1 MSATRVTFP
10 VSGMTC
16 AGCQAGVQR
25 ALERAPGVEQAAVN
39 LLLHSASVAYDP
51 AVTSPERLI
60 EAVRATGYGAELPVA
75 RVDVGR
81 EEAERERA
89 AIAEFREFR
98 LKAGVSLAIGILVM
112 ALGMLGIGA
121 GQRTAAWVL
130 LAVTS
135 FVMAWAGRHFY
146 VRAWNAFRH
155 HAADMNTLIALGTGA
170 AFLFSAFATVAPGVF
185 VGRGLAPGL
194 YYEAVIIILALI
206 LLGNA
211 LDARAKR
218 QTSAALRAL
227 TRLQPDTARVVR
239 EGQEL
244 ELPLGEVRPGDLVVV
259 RPGERVPVDG
269 VVVEGSSAVDESML
283 TGESL
288 PVEKGPGSAVIG
300 ATVNGTG
307 TFRARATTL
316 GGESVL
322 ARIVQLLRDAQ
333 GTRAPLARLA
343 DRISAVFVPVVIAL
357 AITTFVVWYLLTGQA
372 PLLRAFT
379 TAVSVLI
386 IACPC
391 AMGLAVPTAMMVAT
405 GRGAELGLLIKGGEA
420 LERAGRLDT
429 IVLDKTGTV
438 TEGKPAVTDL
448 VVLPGRD
455 EAEVIAL
462 VASLEAA
469 SEHPLAG
476 AILALARQ
484 RGLALSPVEDF
495 RAIPRRGATGR
506 VGRALVA
513 AGNQAML
520 REFGIDPAPLA
531 DTAGRLSAQGRTAM
545 FLVVGGKLAGL
556 LAVADPIRPTSR
568 SAIEAFRRLGLEVI
582 MLSGDQR
589 TTAEAVAQQTGIT
602 RVVAE
607 LSPEGKVAEIGRLR
621 AAGRV
626 VAMVGDGINDAPA
639 LAAADLGI
647 AMGGGADVAAQ
658 AGDVVIMRNDLVPVA
673 SVVRLARRTIRVMR
687 QNLFWAFIYNVVGIP
702 IAAGALYPAFGL
714 LLSPVLASGAMA
726 LSSVSVVGNS
736 LRLRRAVVD

>member
-1 MSATRVTFP
+1 
-10 VSGMTC
+10 MTC
-16 AGCQAGVQR
+16 AGCQANVQR
-25 ALERAPGVEQAAVN
+25 ALEQAPGVERAAVN
-39 LLLHSASVAYDP
+39 LLLHSASVDYDP
-51 AVTSPERLI
+51 AVTSPPQLVD
-60 EAVRATGYGAELPVA
+60 AVRATGYQADLPVA
-75 RVDVGR
+75 RADQGR

-89 AIAEFREFR
+89 AVAEFRELR
-98 LKAGVSLAIGILVM
+98 LKAGVSLALGLLVM
-112 ALGMLGIGA
+112 ALGMLGLGA
-121 GQRTAAWVL
+121 GQPRVSWGL
-130 LAVTS
+130 LAVTA
-135 FVMAWAGRHFY
+135 FVMTWAGRHFY
-146 VRAWNAFRH
+146 LRAWNAFRH

-185 VGRGLAPGL
+185 ERHGLAPEL

-211 LDARAKR
+211 LEARAKR

-227 TRLQPDTARVVR
+227 TRLQPETARVIR
-239 EGQEL
+239 DGREL
-244 ELPLGEVRPGDLVVV
+244 EIPLGEVHPGELVVV

-269 VVVEGSSAVDESML
+269 VIVEGGSAVDESML

-300 ATVNGTG
+300 GTVNSTG
-307 TFRARATTL
+307 TFSTRATTL
-316 GGESVL
+316 GADSVL

-357 AITTFVVWYLLTGQA
+357 ALTTFVVWYLLAAQA

-379 TAVSVLI
+379 AAVSVLI

-420 LERAGRLDT
+420 LERAGRIDT

-438 TEGKPAVTDL
+438 TEGKPAVTDV
-448 VVLPGRD
+448 VVLAGRD
-455 EAEVIAL
+455 EPELLAQ
-462 VASLEAA
+462 VASLESA

-476 AILALARQ
+476 AIVALARQ
-484 RGLALSPVEDF
+484 RGLGLSPVQEF
-495 RAIPRRGATGR
+495 RALPGRGATGR
-506 VGRALVA
+506 IGGRQISV
-513 AGNQAML
+513 GNQAML
-520 REFGIDPAPLA
+520 RDAGIDPAPLVA
-531 DTAGRLSAQGRTAM
+531 TAERLAALGRTAM
-545 FLVVGGKLAGL
+545 FLSVDGELAGL
-556 LAVADPIRPTSR
+556 LAVADPIRPTSAA
-568 SAIEAFRRLGLEVI
+568 AIDSFRRLGLEVV

-589 TTAEAVAQQTGIT
+589 STAEAVAQQTGIA

-607 LSPEGKVAEIGRLR
+607 LSPEGKVAELGRLK
-621 AAGRV
+621 AEGRV

-647 AMGGGADVAAQ
+647 AMGGGTDVAAQ
-658 AGDVVIMRNDLVPVA
+658 AGDVVVMRNDLLAVA
-673 SVVRLARRTIRVMR
+673 SVVQLSRRTIRVMR
-687 QNLFWAFIYNVVGIP
+687 QNLFWAFIYNVIGIP
-702 IAAGALYPAFGL
+702 VAAGVLYPGFGW

-726 LSSVSVVGNS
+726 MSSVSVVGNS
-736 LRLRRAVVD
+736 LRLRRVRVAAHS